1 MPRRGTAVRKRWPE
15 VPRRVT
21 GDGGVVRASRVQLLC
36 TGVDVCPVGSVAG
49 AHFVEKERDYACG
62 KENEGQ
68 QKAANQ
74 KLRGALLLR
83 TRAGN
88 AKRIDESFGEP
99 GEKLH
104 RPSQLG

>member
-21 GDGGVVRASRVQLLC
+21 GDGGVVRAAACDCCARPSAFAQKS
-36 TGVDVCPVGSVAG
+36 SVAG
-49 AHFVEKERDYACG
+49 AHFVEKERDYAGG